1 MKTINNQIAMKER
14 KYFLIVIAFFGLAG
28 LVSCGEGQSN
38 EKSAATGPPPTYPVL
53 EVPRKTVTSYISYPA
68 TIEGSVNSSVRAK
81 VSGYITDVLVEEG
94 EEVKKGQLLF
104 KLETESL
111 DQDAQAAQANVN
123 AAKVEVEK
131 LKPLV
136 EKDIISEVQLETAK
150 AKLEQAKSGYN
161 SIAANIDYANIKS
174 PVDGVVGKIN
184 FRKGSLVSP
193 QDQMAITNVSS
204 IENVYAIF
212 SMNEKDFLDFMS
224 NAEGETNSEKIKNTP
239 KISLIMANSRE
250 YENKGEIETI
260 SGNIDEQTGTV
271 SFRAKFENNGLLRN
285 GSSGTVKIPKTYD
298 NAIVVPSLSTYER
311 QGQTFVYK
319 VKADTL
325 TSSAIDILSEV
336 KNLYVISEED
346 GVKEGDIILAQGTNK
361 VRPGMKITQKKVSLD
376 SITGSFDQV
385 FK

>member
-1 MKTINNQIAMKER
+1 MKKRTFFQ
-14 KYFLIVIAFFGLAG
+14 FLIALIGLAG
-28 LVSCGEGQSN
+28 MVSCNEGNSSEQN
-38 EKSAATGPPPTYPVL
+38 AASGPPPTYPVL
-53 EVPRKTVTSYISYPA
+53 EVPRKTVTAFNSYPA
-68 TIEGSVNSSVRAK
+68 NIEGSVNSDVRAK

-111 DQDAQAAQANVN
+111 NQDAEAAKANVN
-123 AAKVEVEK
+123 AARVELEK

-150 AKLEQAKSGYN
+150 ARLEQAKSSYN
-161 SIAANIDYANIKS
+161 SITANIGYANIKS

-184 FRKGSLVSP
+184 FRKGALVSP
-193 QDQMAITNVSS
+193 QDQRPLTQVSS
-204 IENVYAIF
+204 IEEVYATF

-224 NAEGETNSEKIKNTP
+224 DAEGSSTSEKINNMP
-239 KISLIMANSRE
+239 SVSLVMANSRE
-250 YENKGEIETI
+250 YGKKGKIETI

-285 GSSGTVKIPKTYD
+285 GSSGTVKIPKTYE
-298 NAIVVPSLSTYER
+298 NAVVVPSLSTYER
-311 QGQTFVYK
+311 QGQSFVYK

-325 TSSAIDILSEV
+325 TSSAIQILTEV
-336 KNLYVISEED
+336 NKLYVIRDDD
-346 GVKEGDIILAQGTNK
+346 GVDEGDVILAQGTGK
-361 VRPGMKITQKKVSLD
+361 VRPGMKIKPQRVSLD

>member
-1 MKTINNQIAMKER
+1 MNKKKI
-14 KYFLIVIAFFGLAG
+14 FLIGFAIINFAALT
-28 LVSCGEGQSN
+28 SCGDDQS
-38 EKSAATGPPPTYPVL
+38 KAQAADSAAPPPTYPVI
-53 EVPRKTVTSYISYPA
+53 EVVRKTVTAFNSYPA
-68 TIEGSVNSSVRAK
+68 TIEGSVNSAVRAK

-111 DQDAQAAQANVN
+111 SQDAQAAKANVN
-123 AAKVEVEK
+123 AARVEVDK

-136 EKDIISEVQLETAK
+136 EKDIISEVQLESAK

-161 SIAANIDYANIKS
+161 SITANIGYANIKS

-193 QDQMAITNVSS
+193 QDQMPITNVSS

-224 NAEGETNSEKIKNTP
+224 DAEGKTNSEKIKNTP
-239 KISLIMANSRE
+239 EIQLIMANSRE
-250 YENKGEIETI
+250 YEKKGKIETV

-285 GSSGTVKIPKTYD
+285 GSSGTVKIPKTYE

-325 TSSAIDILSEV
+325 ASSSIDILSEV
-336 KNLYVISEED
+336 KNLYVVREED
-346 GVKEGDIILAQGTNK
+346 GVEAGELILAKGTGK
-361 VRPGMKITQKKVSLD
+361 VRPGMKIKPNKVSLD
-376 SITGSFDQV
+376 SIVGSFDQV

>member
-1 MKTINNQIAMKER
+1 MKKK
-14 KYFLIVIAFFGLAG
+14 KYFLILIALTGLAG
-28 LVSCGEGQSN
+28 MLSCGEGKSN
-38 EKSAATGPPPTYPVL
+38 EKSANAGAAPTYPVL
-53 EVPRKTVTSYISYPA
+53 EVSRRTVTSFSSYPA
-68 TIEGSVNSSVRAK
+68 SIEGSVNSAVRAK

-111 DQDAQAAQANVN
+111 NQDAQAAKANVN
-123 AAKVEVEK
+123 AAQVEVDK
-131 LKPLV
+131 LRPLV

-150 AKLEQAKSGYN
+150 AKLEQAKSNYN
-161 SIAANIDYANIKS
+161 SIAANIGYANIKS

-184 FRKGSLVSP
+184 YRKGALVSP
-193 QDQMAITNVSS
+193 QDQMPLTQVSS
-204 IENVYAIF
+204 IEEVYAIF

-224 NAEGETNSEKIKNTP
+224 DAKGKTTSEKIKNTP
-239 KISLIMANSRE
+239 KVSLIMANSRE
-250 YENKGEIETI
+250 YENQGTIETI

-285 GSSGTVKIPKTYD
+285 GSSGTIKVPRTYEK
-298 NAIVVPSLSTYER
+298 AIVVPSLSTYER

-319 VKADTL
+319 VQADTL
-325 TSSAIDILSEV
+325 NSSAIDILTEV
-336 KNLYVISEED
+336 KNLYVISEDD
-346 GVKEGDIILAQGTNK
+346 GVKEGDIILAKGTGK
-361 VRPGMKITQKKVSLD
+361 VRPGMKISPERTSLD

>member
-1 MKTINNQIAMKER
+1 MKKR
-14 KYFLIVIAFFGLAG
+14 KYFLIVIALTSLAG
-28 LVSCGEGQSN
+28 LVSCGEGNSN
-38 EKSAATGPPPTYPVL
+38 EKSASSGPPPTYPVL
-53 EVPRKTVTSYISYPA
+53 EVPRRTITSFNSYPA
-68 TIEGSVNSSVRAK
+68 TIEGSVNSDVRAK

-94 EEVKKGQLLF
+94 EDVKKGQLLF

-111 DQDAQAAQANVN
+111 NQDAEAAKANVN
-123 AAKVEVEK
+123 AARVEVEK

-150 AKLEQAKSGYN
+150 AQLEQAKSNYN
-161 SIAANIDYANIKS
+161 SIVANIGYANIKS

-184 FRKGSLVSP
+184 YRKGALVSP
-193 QDQMAITNVSS
+193 QDQMSLTQVSS
-204 IENVYAIF
+204 IEDVYAIF

-224 NAEGETNSEKIKNTP
+224 DAEGKTTSEKIRNTP
-239 KISLIMANSRE
+239 EISLIMANSRE
-250 YENKGEIETI
+250 YENKGKIETI

-285 GSSGTVKIPKTYD
+285 GSSGTVKVPKTYD
-298 NAIVVPSLSTYER
+298 KAIVVPSLSTYER

-319 VKADTL
+319 IAADTL
-325 TSSAIDILSEV
+325 TSSAIDILTEV

-346 GVKEGDIILAQGTNK
+346 GVKEGDLILAQGTGK
-361 VRPGMKITQKKVSLD
+361 VRPGMKITPEKVSLD
-376 SITGSFDQV
+376 SITGSFEQV

>member
-1 MKTINNQIAMKER
+1 MKKKKI
-14 KYFLIVIAFFGLAG
+14 FLIGIVIVSFAALT
-28 LVSCGEGQSN
+28 SCGNDESKAKAN
-38 EKSAATGPPPTYPVL
+38 SGPPPTYPVL
-53 EVPRKTVTSYISYPA
+53 EVTRKTVTAYNSYPA
-68 TIEGSVNSSVRAK
+68 TIEGSVNSAVRAK

-94 EEVKKGQLLF
+94 EDVKKGQLLF

-111 DQDAQAAQANVN
+111 NQDAQAAKANVN
-123 AAKVEVEK
+123 AAQVEVEK

-136 EKDIISEVQLETAK
+136 EKDIISEVQLETAR

-161 SIAANIDYANIKS
+161 SITANIGYANIKS

-193 QDQMAITNVSS
+193 QDQMPITNVSS

-212 SMNEKDFLDFMS
+212 SMNEKDFLDFMGD
-224 NAEGETNSEKIKNTP
+224 AEGGTNSEKIENTP
-239 KISLIMANSRE
+239 EISLIMANSRE

-271 SFRAKFENNGLLRN
+271 SFRAKFRNNGLLRN
-285 GSSGTVKIPKTYD
+285 GSSGTVKIPKTYKD
-298 NAIVVPSLSTYER
+298 AIIVPSLSTYER

-325 TSSAIDILSEV
+325 TSSSIDILSEV
-336 KNLYVISEED
+336 KNLYVVKEND
-346 GVKEGDIILAQGTNK
+346 GVEAGELILAKGTGK
-361 VRPGMKITQKKVSLD
+361 VRPGMKIKPNKVSLD
-376 SITGSFDQV
+376 SIVDSFDQV